1 MWFGLLKEFCGSQT
15 KSQARGS
22 TDAQQAAEPLSS
34 ISIV

>member
-22 TDAQQAAEPLSS
+22 TDAQQAAELLCN
-34 ISIV
+34 ISMV